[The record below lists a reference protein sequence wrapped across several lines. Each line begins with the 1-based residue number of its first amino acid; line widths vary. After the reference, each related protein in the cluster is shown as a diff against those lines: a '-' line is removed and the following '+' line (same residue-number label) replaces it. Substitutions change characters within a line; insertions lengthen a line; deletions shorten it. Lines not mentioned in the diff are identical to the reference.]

1 MVVQWWGWKSFRQV
15 IGAVSESASCW
26 AVRWESPTEWKS
38 IWHSSSFVSRRYT
51 QKALDNFCLIL
62 FLMCVHVCMSDL
74 FFSWKLFFSFFF
86 LFMCSYLLFFIFFY
100 SFILVSSFFLL
111 SVLSRSVSCDGFLN
125 FVSVLCATPIHNFV
139 PVLFAIV
146 DVTAAGEETSDCYP
160 SRRPAR

>member
-1 MVVQWWGWKSFRQV
+1 MEIHLALFFFRVASLHAKSFRQLL
-15 IGAVSESASCW
+15 
-26 AVRWESPTEWKS
+26 PY
-38 IWHSSSFVSRRYT
+38 SFSYVCACMYVGPFL
-51 QKALDNFCLIL
+51 AGNFS
-62 FLMCVHVCMSDL
+62 FR
-74 FFSWKLFFSFFF
+74 SFFF
-86 LFMCSYLLFFIFFY
+86 FMCSYLLFFIFLLLFY
-100 SFILVSSFFLL
+100 FSFFFFLL